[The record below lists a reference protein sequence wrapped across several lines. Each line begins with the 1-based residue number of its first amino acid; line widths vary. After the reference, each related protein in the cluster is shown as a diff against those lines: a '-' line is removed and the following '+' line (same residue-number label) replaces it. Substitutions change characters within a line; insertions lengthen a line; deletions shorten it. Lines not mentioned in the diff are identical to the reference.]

1 MKTGSEIK
9 IGMIGLDTS
18 HCIEFTKAFQG
29 DVPPEQKISGL
40 RVVAALRFP
49 SVFQAESG
57 QDKRQQQLE
66 QMGVKVTHSLE
77 EAVRGMDAIMIEIN
91 DPALHLEYFRK
102 VVELAPNLPMF
113 LDKPMACDLEQG
125 RQIVELARRKNVKVF
140 SCSGCRFLPALEQA
154 RAEIPEP
161 LLCHMYGWYNKA
173 PAGSSIV
180 WYGVHAMEVIERTM
194 GRGAQ
199 NVFCREDARGLVVIV
214 QYPGGRRA
222 VAELCMGLWD
232 IGGRLQSAERC
243 VPFRHPG
250 GSFNLSMLQKLRDFF
265 QQGGEPPVT
274 LDDTLEIQALLDA
287 CERSLAS
294 GKEAA
299 VQI

>member
-1 MKTGSEIK
+1 MTSGKEIK

-18 HCIEFTKAFQG
+18 HCIEFTKSFQG
-29 DVPPEQKISGL
+29 DVPPEQKISGM
-40 RVVAALRFP
+40 RTVAAMRFP

-102 VVELAPNLPMF
+102 VVELAPAVPMF
-113 LDKPMACDLEQG
+113 LDKPLACDLTQG
-125 RQIVELARRKNVKVF
+125 RQIIELARQKKVKMF
-140 SCSGCRFLPALEQA
+140 SCSGLRFLPALEQA

-161 LLCHMYGWYNKA
+161 LLCHMYGWFNKA
-173 PAGSSIV
+173 AAGSSVV

-199 NVFCREDARGLVVIV
+199 SVFCREDARGLVAIV

-232 IGGRLQSAERC
+232 IGGRLQSADRC
-243 VPFRHPG
+243 VQFRHPG
-250 GSFNLSMLQKLRDFF
+250 GPFNLAMLLKLREFF
-265 QQGGEPPVT
+265 QGGEPPVA
-274 LDDTLEIQALLDA
+274 LEDMLEIQALEDA
-287 CERSLAS
+287 AERSLAS
-294 GKEAA
+294 GKEES
-299 VQI
+299 VRV